1 MYFYRYHYQIFRY
14 LEHSE
19 KSGYVNTISM
29 YYIQIHIH
37 KLYQLYVEMKAHIR
51 FHYFYEIISNTL
63 AKSWLNAT
71 LQILARHEL
80 KGHILRSVAS
90 HYIIPPTTF
99 MSLGG
104 GGLLLCNEGP
114 DFNHCTC

>member
-1 MYFYRYHYQIFRY
+1 MQAHIRYHYFD
-14 LEHSE
+14 E
-19 KSGYVNTISM
+19 
-29 YYIQIHIH
+29 
-37 KLYQLYVEMKAHIR
+37 IR
-51 FHYFYEIISNTL
+51 SNTL
-63 AKSWLNAT
+63 AKLCFNAT

-104 GGLLLCNEGP
+104 GGLLQCNEGP
-114 DFNHCTC
+114 DFCRCTC